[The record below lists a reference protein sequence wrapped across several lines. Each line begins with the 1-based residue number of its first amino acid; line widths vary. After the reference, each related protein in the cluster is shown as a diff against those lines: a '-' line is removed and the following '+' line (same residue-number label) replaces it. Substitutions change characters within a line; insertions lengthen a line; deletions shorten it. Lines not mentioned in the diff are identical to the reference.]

1 MRGGISFIGHPY
13 SKANHH
19 YISDKENELNRNDNH
34 NDFIFFC
41 DLNNQYGW
49 AMSQYLPEKNFE
61 WDNEFTK
68 IKDMNVLTEKILDLN
83 DESLKGYIFEV
94 DLKYPDNLHNLH
106 DELPLCPEQLM
117 INDEWLSSDQLE
129 MKKNLQL
136 RGKSKKLCLTLF
148 DKTKYVIHYRNLKF
162 CLQQGL
168 VLRKVHNVLK
178 FDQSPWLKPYIML
191 NTQLRQSASSK
202 FEENFAKLMNN
213 SVYGK

>member
-1 MRGGISFIGHPY
+1 MAF
-13 SKANHH
+13 
-19 YISDKENELNRNDNH
+19 NE
-34 NDFIFFC
+34 C
-41 DLNNQYGW
+41 
-49 AMSQYLPEKNFE
+49 
-61 WDNEFTK
+61 
-68 IKDMNVLTEKILDLN
+68 EKILDLN